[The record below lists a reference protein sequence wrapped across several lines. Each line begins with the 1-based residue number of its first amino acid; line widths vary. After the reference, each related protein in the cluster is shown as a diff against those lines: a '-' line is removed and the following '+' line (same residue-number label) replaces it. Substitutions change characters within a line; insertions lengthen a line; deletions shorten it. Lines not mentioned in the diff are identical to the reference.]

1 MRTFSIKT
9 LGCKLNQYE
18 SARLAR
24 VLEEAG
30 WSARPVGEEV
40 DLALVNTCTVT
51 DKSDRKCRTFIRQS
65 ARCSVLGK
73 AVVTGCLVNRDGDGV
88 RNMPEVMAAFDNRQ
102 ETALLHLSRRLFAH
116 DGGEDRAEPAF
127 HKAPTL
133 AEFVRTRG
141 YIKVQDGCGAQCSYC
156 IVPSVRGEPRSRSM
170 ESILQEARRLISEGC
185 PELILTG
192 ITIGKYHDSDADL
205 ADLSADILD
214 MDGDFRVR
222 LSSIEPGHLTDKL
235 LDLLGHPK
243 LCSHLHVPLQ
253 SGSDRVL
260 ERMRRPYRADQ
271 FLQTVQRIRNRHPK
285 VCIGTD
291 MIVGFP
297 GESDDDFKESLQMV
311 RRVRFGYV
319 HQFSFSPRSGTAAAA
334 LPRCSA
340 QETLQRARRLR
351 ELAAETSLAY
361 RTGLLGTA
369 LDCVVEFS
377 RAQAKYTAIS
387 DSYVKIALEDSELN
401 ARYEGRIAKVCIHS
415 AGVNETRGS
424 IIEA

>member
-51 DKSDRKCRTFIRQS
+51 DKSDRKCRTFIRKS
-65 ARCSVLGK
+65 ARCSVSGK

-88 RNMPEVMAAFDNRQ
+88 RSMPEVMAAFDNRQ

-116 DGGEDRAEPAF
+116 DGTEGGAEPAF

-133 AEFVRTRG
+133 AGFSRTGG
-141 YIKVQDGCGAQCSYC
+141 YIKVQDGCDAQCSYC
-156 IVPSVRGEPRSRSM
+156 VVPSVRGEPRSRSR
-170 ESILQEARRLISEGC
+170 ESIIEEARRLISDGC
-185 PELILTG
+185 PEIILTG
-192 ITIGKYHDSDADL
+192 ITIGKYHDGDTDL
-205 ADLSADILD
+205 ADLSAEILD
-214 MDGDFRVR
+214 MEGDFRVR
-222 LSSIEPGHLTDKL
+222 LSSIEPGQVTDKL
-235 LDLLGHPK
+235 VDLLCHPK
-243 LCSHLHVPLQ
+243 LCGHLHVPLQ

-260 ERMRRPYRADQ
+260 ERMRRPYRTDQ
-271 FLQTVQRIRNRHPK
+271 FLQTVQRIRERLPK
-285 VCIGTD
+285 ICIGTD
-291 MIVGFP
+291 IIVGFP
-297 GESDDDFKESLQMV
+297 GESADDFEQSLAMV
-311 RRVRFGYV
+311 RRARFGYV
-319 HQFSFSPRSGTAAAA
+319 HQFSFSPRSGTAAATS
-334 LPRCSA
+334 PRCAS
-340 QETLQRARRLR
+340 QEISKRAKRLR

-361 RTGLLGTA
+361 RTGFLGTA

-377 RAQAKYTAIS
+377 RAHGKYTAVS
-387 DSYVKIALEDSELN
+387 DNYVKISLEDSELN

-415 AGVNETRGS
+415 AVVSKTRGS
-424 IIEA
+424 IIKA